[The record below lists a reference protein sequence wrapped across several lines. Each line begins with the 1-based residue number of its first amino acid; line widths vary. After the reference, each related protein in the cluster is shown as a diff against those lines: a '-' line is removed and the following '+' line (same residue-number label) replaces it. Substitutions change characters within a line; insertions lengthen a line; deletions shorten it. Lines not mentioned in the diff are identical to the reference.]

1 MIYAE
6 KFCAGRIAS
15 QEAFDFDVRSFKTC
29 LLDNSRELILTDA
42 LNLEISRNKKEILYQ
57 FDNKKN
63 LFTAYVIVKERNDV
77 SITDEISK
85 SVMTKK
91 FSGFSSLP
99 GGKGYVARILS
110 DSVDDV
116 NLIKDSP
123 IGIIGKVC
131 LVGLLQCL
139 EKVLLPL

>member
-6 KFCAGRIAS
+6 EFCAGRIAS
-15 QEAFDFDVRSFKTC
+15 QEAFDFDVRLLKTC
-29 LLDNSRELILTDA
+29 LLDNSRKLILTDA

-57 FDNKKN
+57 FDYKKN
-63 LFTAYVIVKERNDV
+63 LFTANVIVKERNDV
-77 SITDEISK
+77 SDEISK

-123 IGIIGKVC
+123 IKIIGKVY
-131 LVGLLQCL
+131 LVGLSQCL

>member
-1 MIYAE
+1 
-6 KFCAGRIAS
+6 
-15 QEAFDFDVRSFKTC
+15 
-29 LLDNSRELILTDA
+29 
-42 LNLEISRNKKEILYQ
+42 
-57 FDNKKN
+57 

-91 FSGFSSLP
+91 FSGFSSSP

-123 IGIIGKVC
+123 IGITGKVY
-131 LVGLLQCL
+131 LVGLS
-139 EKVLLPL
+139 

>member
-1 MIYAE
+1 M
-6 KFCAGRIAS
+6 
-15 QEAFDFDVRSFKTC
+15 
-29 LLDNSRELILTDA
+29 
-42 LNLEISRNKKEILYQ
+42 
-57 FDNKKN
+57 
-63 LFTAYVIVKERNDV
+63 FTAYVIVKERNDV

-116 NLIKDSP
+116 NLIKESP
-123 IGIIGKVC
+123 SGIIGQVY
-131 LVGLLQCL
+131 LVGLS
-139 EKVLLPL
+139 

>member
-1 MIYAE
+1 M
-6 KFCAGRIAS
+6 
-15 QEAFDFDVRSFKTC
+15 
-29 LLDNSRELILTDA
+29 DA
-42 LNLEISRNKKEILYQ
+42 LNLEILRNKKELLYQ

-91 FSGFSSLP
+91 FSGFHHCLAV
-99 GGKGYVARILS
+99 KGMLLGFLS

-123 IGIIGKVC
+123 IGIIGKVY
-131 LVGLLQCL
+131 LVGLS
-139 EKVLLPL
+139 

>member
-1 MIYAE
+1 LI
-6 KFCAGRIAS
+6 
-15 QEAFDFDVRSFKTC
+15 T
-29 LLDNSRELILTDA
+29 RELTLTDA

-63 LFTAYVIVKERNDV
+63 LFTAYIIVKERNDV

-91 FSGFSSLP
+91 FSGFLSLP

-116 NLIKDSP
+116 NSIKIVLSELSESLPSGP
-123 IGIIGKVC
+123 ITVFGESTITASLNAVRF
-131 LVGLLQCL
+131 
-139 EKVLLPL
+139 EY

>member
-6 KFCAGRIAS
+6 EFCAGRIAS
-15 QEAFDFDVRSFKTC
+15 QEAFDFDVRSLKTC
-29 LLDNSRELILTDA
+29 LLDNSRKLILTDA

-57 FDNKKN
+57 FDYKKN
-63 LFTAYVIVKERNDV
+63 LFTANVIVKERNDV
-77 SITDEISK
+77 SDEISK

-110 DSVDDV
+110 DLVYDV

-123 IGIIGKVC
+123 IGIIGKVY
-131 LVGLLQCL
+131 LVGLSQCL